1 MSLFTYRVEAE
12 RLLTAPLADRMRP
25 KTLDEYEGQQAILGE
40 GTLLRRAI
48 EDDHIPSMILWGP
61 PGSGKTTLAKV
72 LASTSNS
79 HFVAFSAVTSGV
91 KEVRAIVAAARE
103 RLAMKEVRTILF
115 VDEIHRF
122 NKAQQDAFLPHIE
135 DGTIVLVG
143 ATTENPSFEVNSAL
157 LSRARVFVL
166 EPLSFEAVTNIVIR
180 ALQDK
185 ELGLGDFDLEIE
197 DEALQYLAE
206 ASNGDARRVLN
217 ALEASANAV
226 GEGGKITAKV
236 VSQALTSAQTLYDK
250 DGEHH
255 YNLISALHK
264 SLRDSDPQAALYWCG
279 RMLYGGEDP
288 MYIIRRLVRFASE
301 DIGLAD
307 PQALVQALA
316 AKDTVHFIGMPEAD
330 NAIAQAV
337 VYLATAPKSNSLYRA
352 CKAVKQTVH
361 TRPAYEVPLHIRNAP
376 TKLMK
381 ELGYGDGYEYAH
393 DQKDGITTQV
403 DLPPELAGTEF
414 YQPGPF
420 GFEKDIKK
428 RIDYWERRKNQLRKK
443 LKKKD

>member
-25 KTLDEYEGQQAILGE
+25 KTLEEYEGQQAILGE

-79 HFVAFSAVTSGV
+79 HFVASSAVTSGV
-91 KEVRAIVAAARE
+91 KDVRAIVGQARE
-103 RLAMKEVRTILF
+103 RLAMKEVKTILF

-157 LSRARVFVL
+157 ISRARVFVL
-166 EPLSFEAVTNIVIR
+166 EPLSFEAITNIVIR
-180 ALQDK
+180 ALEDK
-185 ELGLGDFDLEIE
+185 ACGLGDFDLSIE

-226 GEGGKITAKV
+226 GEGGKITAEV
-236 VSQALTSAQTLYDK
+236 VAQALTSAQTLYDK

-255 YNLISALHK
+255 FNLISALHK

-316 AKDTVHFIGMPEAD
+316 AKDTVHFVGMPEAD

-337 VYLATAPKSNSLYRA
+337 VYLATAPKSNSLYKA
-352 CKAVKQTVH
+352 CKAVKKTVH
-361 TRPAYEVPLHIRNAP
+361 GKPAYPVPMHIRNAP

-381 ELGYGDGYEYAH
+381 NLGYGDGYEYAH
-393 DQKDGITTQV
+393 DQQDGITAQV
-403 DLPPELAGTEF
+403 DLPPELEGTEF
-414 YQPGPF
+414 YRPGPF
-420 GFEKDIKK
+420 GFEKDVKK
-428 RIDYWERRKNQLRKK
+428 RIDYWEKRKNRLRKK